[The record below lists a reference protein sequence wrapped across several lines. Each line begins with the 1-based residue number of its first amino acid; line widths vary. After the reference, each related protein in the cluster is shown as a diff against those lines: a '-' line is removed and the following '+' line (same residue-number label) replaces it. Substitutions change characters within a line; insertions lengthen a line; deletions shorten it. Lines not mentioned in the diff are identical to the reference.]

1 MVVVIT
7 SLHFSSLYMVEQNY
21 LEYERQCLVFF
32 HLIRVLKGDFRIFE
46 FFTMKCFPFRNGAT
60 KAELQARL
68 SASVR
73 SNSTTSTERDMRR
86 SGSEFNSG
94 DVTDS
99 GTDSVGRPQ
108 YPSFSQ
114 RPINLRVFT
123 FSELRNATKNFS
135 RSLMVGEGGF
145 GCVYRGTIKSIDD
158 PDAKIEIAVKQLN
171 RKGLQ
176 ARFFLHIFSC
186 SGHKEWLT
194 EVNVLGVLEH
204 PNLVKLVGYCAE
216 DDERGIQRL
225 LVYEYMPNGSVEDHL
240 SVLSRTTLSWSM
252 RLRVALDA
260 ARGLTHLHEEMDFQ
274 IIFRDF
280 KASNI
285 LLDEDWNAKL
295 SDFGLARQGPA
306 EGLSHV
312 STAVVGTFGYAAPE
326 YMQTGRLTAKSDIW
340 SYGVF
345 LYVLI
350 TGRQPIDKNRP
361 KGEQKLL
368 EWVRPYIT
376 DVKKIRIIMD
386 PKLEGDYS
394 LKSASKLVTVANRCL
409 GRQPKSRPKMSDVLE
424 MVQRIIES
432 TETGAPEAPLRS
444 CSEKGKLGETKKK
457 GVKRIIGDW
466 KMGENMRLVWQGW
479 KAKLVRTF
487 ESSGDLQT
495 LYSRSRSPYARPF
508 SRAASSSISASDP
521 DLSCDVMA
529 AANAIS
535 VASFIGS
542 PRQRSGLRRR
552 ASGGYKPMVVRAKAK
567 EIAFDQSSRSS
578 LQAGVEKLADAV
590 GVTLGPRGR
599 NVVLDEFGN
608 PKVVNDGVTIARS
621 IELADP
627 MENAGAALIREVASK
642 TNDSAGD
649 GTTTAS
655 VLAREIIKLGLLSVT
670 SGANPVSVKKG
681 IDKTVQKLVEELE
694 KKARP
699 VKGRGDIEAVATISA
714 GNDEFV
720 GNMIADAID
729 RVGPDGVLSIES
741 SSSFETTVDVEE
753 GMEIDRGYISPQF
766 VTNLEKLIVEFENA
780 KVLVTDQKISTIK
793 EIIPL
798 LEKVTQLRAP
808 LLIIAE
814 DVTGEALATL
824 VVNKLRGIL
833 NVAAIK
839 APGFGERRKAILQDI
854 AIMTGAEFQAKDL
867 GLLIESVSVEQLG
880 TARKVT
886 ISQNSTTII
895 SDAATKDE
903 IQSRIAQ
910 LKKELAETDS
920 VYDSEKLAER
930 IAKLSGGVA
939 VIKVGAAT
947 ETELEDRKLRI
958 EDAKN
963 ATFAAIEEGIVPG
976 GGAAYVHLSASVPAI
991 KKKLEDHDE
1000 LLGADIVQKAL
1011 VAPAA
1016 LIAQNAGV
1024 EGEVVVEKIKDG
1036 EWEIGYNAMTD
1047 KYENLLEAGVI
1058 DPAKV
1063 TRCALQN
1070 AASIAGM
1077 LLTTQAIVVEKPKKK
1092 SPSNPPAKGL
1102 AV

>member
-1 MVVVIT
+1 
-7 SLHFSSLYMVEQNY
+7 
-21 LEYERQCLVFF
+21 
-32 HLIRVLKGDFRIFE
+32 
-46 FFTMKCFPFRNGAT
+46 
-60 KAELQARL
+60 
-68 SASVR
+68 
-73 SNSTTSTERDMRR
+73 
-86 SGSEFNSG
+86 
-94 DVTDS
+94 
-99 GTDSVGRPQ
+99 
-108 YPSFSQ
+108 
-114 RPINLRVFT
+114 
-123 FSELRNATKNFS
+123 
-135 RSLMVGEGGF
+135 
-145 GCVYRGTIKSIDD
+145 
-158 PDAKIEIAVKQLN
+158 
-171 RKGLQ
+171 
-176 ARFFLHIFSC
+176 
-186 SGHKEWLT
+186 
-194 EVNVLGVLEH
+194 
-204 PNLVKLVGYCAE
+204 
-216 DDERGIQRL
+216 
-225 LVYEYMPNGSVEDHL
+225 
-240 SVLSRTTLSWSM
+240 
-252 RLRVALDA
+252 
-260 ARGLTHLHEEMDFQ
+260 
-274 IIFRDF
+274 
-280 KASNI
+280 
-285 LLDEDWNAKL
+285 
-295 SDFGLARQGPA
+295 
-306 EGLSHV
+306 
-312 STAVVGTFGYAAPE
+312 
-326 YMQTGRLTAKSDIW
+326 
-340 SYGVF
+340 
-345 LYVLI
+345 
-350 TGRQPIDKNRP
+350 
-361 KGEQKLL
+361 
-368 EWVRPYIT
+368 
-376 DVKKIRIIMD
+376 
-386 PKLEGDYS
+386 
-394 LKSASKLVTVANRCL
+394 
-409 GRQPKSRPKMSDVLE
+409 
-424 MVQRIIES
+424 
-432 TETGAPEAPLRS
+432 
-444 CSEKGKLGETKKK
+444 
-457 GVKRIIGDW
+457 
-466 KMGENMRLVWQGW
+466 
-479 KAKLVRTF
+479 
-487 ESSGDLQT
+487 
-495 LYSRSRSPYARPF
+495 
-508 SRAASSSISASDP
+508 
-521 DLSCDVMA
+521 MA

-535 VASFIGS
+535 VASLIGS
-542 PRQRSGLRRR
+542 ARQRSGLRRR
-552 ASGGYKPMVVRAKAK
+552 ASGGGGYRPMVVRAKAK

-608 PKVVNDGVTIARS
+608 PKVVNDGVTIARA

-655 VLAREIIKLGLLSVT
+655 VLAREIIKLGLLNVT

-699 VKGRGDIEAVATISA
+699 VKGRGDIEAVASISA

-895 SDAATKDE
+895 SDAETKDE

-991 KKKLEDHDE
+991 KNKLEDHDE

-1070 AASIAGM
+1070 AASVAGM
-1077 LLTTQAIVVEKPKKK
+1077 LLTTQAIVVEKTKKK
-1092 SPSNPPAKGL
+1092 SPSNPPAKGPT
-1102 AV
+1102 V